1 MVNVIVVADVR
12 GAAESVYLGATR
24 SDEFFFLGRCGSSY
38 QDSLPLAKLGLST
51 LSLLGSS
58 GSNGISLPLLTEAV
72 ESFSAL
78 VFFLSVGTEQVSSI
92 EARVKT
98 RNSLGGV
105 LKLLPSSEW
114 PLRMGYSLNQ
124 IIDLLVFQ
132 IVVAVK
138 VL

>member
-1 MVNVIVVADVR
+1 MKVGEYRTVVNVIVVADVR

-24 SDEFFFLGRCGSSY
+24 SDEFFFLNRCGSSY

-78 VFFLSVGTEQVSSI
+78 VSFSLYRYPIINTMLFANSI
-92 EARVKT
+92 LLLRGYQN
-98 RNSLGGV
+98 RSLA
-105 LKLLPSSEW
+105 LKLE
-114 PLRMGYSLNQ
+114 
-124 IIDLLVFQ
+124 
-132 IVVAVK
+132 
-138 VL
+138 

>member
-1 MVNVIVVADVR
+1 MA
-12 GAAESVYLGATR
+12 Y
-24 SDEFFFLGRCGSSY
+24 
-38 QDSLPLAKLGLST
+38 LGLST

-78 VFFLSVGTEQVSSI
+78 VFCSCRLAEQVSSI

-105 LKLLPSSEW
+105 LKLLPSEW
-114 PLRMGYSLNQ
+114 PLRMDFSLNQ
-124 IIDLLVFQ
+124 IIDLLMFQ

>member
-1 MVNVIVVADVR
+1 MKVGEYRTVVNVIVVADVR

-24 SDEFFFLGRCGSSY
+24 SDEFFFLNRCGSSY

-78 VFFLSVGTEQVSSI
+78 VSFPVSWG
-92 EARVKT
+92 
-98 RNSLGGV
+98 RNRSLV
-105 LKLLPSSEW
+105 LKLE
-114 PLRMGYSLNQ
+114 
-124 IIDLLVFQ
+124 
-132 IVVAVK
+132 
-138 VL
+138 